1 MKGLVSDTNLTAI
14 ADAIRSK
21 TGKTDKIKVA
31 SMADEINSIDLHPLL
46 LRDQDTGDIKTIR
59 KIIVSSTAPEKGT
72 YDLWVK

>member
-31 SMADEINSIDLHPLL
+31 SMASEINSIDLHPLL
-46 LRDQDTGDIKTIR
+46 LRDQDTGDIRTIR
-59 KIIVSSTAPEKGT
+59 KIVVSSTAPEKGT

>member
-31 SMADEINSIDLHPLL
+31 NMASEINSIDLHPLL
-46 LRDQDTGDIKTIR
+46 LRDQDTGNIKTIR
-59 KIIVSSTAPEKGT
+59 KIVVSSTAPEKGT

>member
-1 MKGLVSDTNLTAI
+1 MRGLVSDTNLTAI

-59 KIIVSSTAPEKGT
+59 KIVVSSTAPEKGT

>member
-59 KIIVSSTAPEKGT
+59 KIVVSSTAPEKGT

>member
-46 LRDQDTGDIKTIR
+46 LRDQDTGDIKTIS
-59 KIIVSSTAPEKGT
+59 KIVVSSTAPEKGT

>member
-31 SMADEINSIDLHPLL
+31 SMASEINSIDLHPLL
-46 LRDQDTGDIKTIR
+46 LRDQDTGNIKTIR
-59 KIIVSSTAPEKGT
+59 KIVVSNTAPEKGT

>member
-1 MKGLVSDTNLTAI
+1 MKGLVSDTNLTSI

-31 SMADEINSIDLHPLL
+31 SMASEINSIDLHPLL

-59 KIIVSSTAPEKGT
+59 KIVVSSTAPGKGT

>member
-31 SMADEINSIDLHPLL
+31 SMASEINSIDLHPLL

-59 KIIVSSTAPEKGT
+59 KIVVSSTAPEKGT

>member
-31 SMADEINSIDLHPLL
+31 SMADEINSINLHPLL

-59 KIIVSSTAPEKGT
+59 KIVVSSTAPEKGA

>member
-31 SMADEINSIDLHPLL
+31 SMASEINSIDLHPLL
-46 LRDQDTGDIKTIR
+46 LRDQDTGNIKTIR
-59 KIIVSSTAPEKGT
+59 KIVVSSTAPEKGT

>member
-46 LRDQDTGDIKTIR
+46 LRDQGTGDIKTIR
-59 KIIVSSTAPEKGT
+59 KIVVSSTAPGKGT

>member
-31 SMADEINSIDLHPLL
+31 SMASEINSIDLHPLL
-46 LRDQDTGDIKTIR
+46 LRDQDTGNIRTIR
-59 KIIVSSTAPEKGT
+59 KIVVSSTAPEKGT

>member
-59 KIIVSSTAPEKGT
+59 KIVVSSTAPEKGK

>member
-46 LRDQDTGDIKTIR
+46 LRDQDTGDIKAIR
-59 KIIVSSTAPEKGT
+59 KIVVSSTVPEKGT

>member
-46 LRDQDTGDIKTIR
+46 LRDQDTGDIKTVR
-59 KIIVSSTAPEKGT
+59 KIVVSSTAPEKGT

>member
-31 SMADEINSIDLHPLL
+31 SMASEIESIDLHPLL
-46 LRDQDTGDIKTIR
+46 LRDQDTGNIKTIR

>member
-31 SMADEINSIDLHPLL
+31 NMASEINSIDLHPLL
-46 LRDQDTGDIKTIR
+46 LRDQDTGNIKTIR
-59 KIIVSSTAPEKGT
+59 KIVVSNTAPEKGT

>member
-31 SMADEINSIDLHPLL
+31 SMADEIKSIDLHPLL
-46 LRDQDTGDIKTIR
+46 LRDRDTGDIKTIR
-59 KIIVSSTAPEKGT
+59 KIVVSSTAPEKGT

>member
-31 SMADEINSIDLHPLL
+31 SMASEINSIDLHPLL

-59 KIIVSSTAPEKGT
+59 KIVVSSTAPGKGT

>member
-46 LRDQDTGDIKTIR
+46 LRDQGTGGIKTIR
-59 KIIVSSTAPEKGT
+59 KIVVSSTAPEKGT

>member
-31 SMADEINSIDLHPLL
+31 SMASEINSIDLHPLL
-46 LRDQDTGDIKTIR
+46 LRDQDTGNIKTIR
-59 KIIVSSTAPEKGT
+59 KIVISNTAPEKGT